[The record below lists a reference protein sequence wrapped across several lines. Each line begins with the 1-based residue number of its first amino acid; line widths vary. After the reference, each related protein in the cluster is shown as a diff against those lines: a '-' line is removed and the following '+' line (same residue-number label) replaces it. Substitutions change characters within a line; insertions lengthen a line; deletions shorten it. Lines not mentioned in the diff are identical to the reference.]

1 MIQPLFNLFKTLF
14 MEIDYSKIVL
24 NETHLP
30 DKFLLSYNSKHAYVG
45 SIIADIILCKKRGLN
60 TLLINEELNNK
71 YENIGIIDVNE
82 IVEKELPNLLIDK
95 KPDKV
100 KKIFTIYKPAYS
112 GLFRFSK
119 LISTKYFYF
128 VFSFLL
134 LTNIFISTL
143 NNKVIAI
150 NGLDMVIYSILL
162 FLVLLF
168 HEFGHL
174 IASVKYNVSPKDINF
189 GVYTIIPVFY
199 TDLSEIWKLSP
210 QKRIIINLS
219 GIYVQLILGLISY
232 SLFLMTNEV
241 VFYNLFSTNLLIS
254 LINLNP
260 FLRFD
265 GFWVITDFFN
275 EKNLIE
281 NSNAFLFSFFH
292 KREKQSYSYVLK
304 IYAVLRVLFI
314 GYIFYF
320 FIQFGVQMYNSSHM
334 LQLNLK
340 MLTISNVFYL
350 IVLLYYLFKL
360 INYTLK
366 KIKLWK
372 HKIF

>member
-1 MIQPLFNLFKTLF
+1 

-150 NGLDMVIYSILL
+150 NGLDMVIYSKLL

-232 SLFLMTNEV
+232 SLFLLTNEV
-241 VFYNLFSTNLLIS
+241 VFYNLFSANLLIS

-265 GFWVITDFFN
+265 GFWVIT
-275 EKNLIE
+275 
-281 NSNAFLFSFFH
+281 A
-292 KREKQSYSYVLK
+292 VLK
-304 IYAVLRVLFI
+304 FI
-314 GYIFYF
+314 
-320 FIQFGVQMYNSSHM
+320 
-334 LQLNLK
+334 NL
-340 MLTISNVFYL
+340 
-350 IVLLYYLFKL
+350 
-360 INYTLK
+360 
-366 KIKLWK
+366 
-372 HKIF
+372 